1 MANSPNPI
9 LSPPKP
15 ETMGPTY
22 ALECLDSEPEVVV
35 LGLELTE
42 SFHRQPE
49 RRAGVGQVK

>member
-22 ALECLDSEPEVVV
+22 ALEWLDSEPEVVV

-42 SFHRQPE
+42 SFHRQRE